1 MKRRSFLKSALS
13 AFPIALSQPF
23 VLAGEST
30 ADLYPEAQVVPAG
43 KDMFGDARSLG
54 FSRITFKTSTQETD
68 HVFIVE
74 HDNLLPGGPPLH
86 FHLEQ
91 EEWFYV
97 MEGEVVFQVG
107 EKRVRLGPGESVLAP
122 RKVPH
127 GFTGGSEKPAKM
139 LIAFS
144 PAGKMEGFFREAAK
158 PGGPKMD
165 AALFRKYDMEMV
177 GPPIKA

>member
-1 MKRRSFLKSALS
+1 MKRRSFLKSAVS
-13 AFPIALSQPF
+13 VFPIALSQPF
-23 VLAGEST
+23 VLGDEPT
-30 ADLYPEAQVVPAG
+30 ADLSLDAHVVPAG
-43 KDMFGDARSLG
+43 KDMFGEARSLG

-68 HVFIVE
+68 HVFIIE
-74 HDNLLPGGPPLH
+74 HDNLLSGGPALH
-86 FHLEQ
+86 YHLAQ

-107 EKRVRLGPGESVLAP
+107 DKRLRLGVGESVLAP

-127 GFTGGSEKPAKM
+127 AFTAVGDKPAKM

-144 PAGKMEGFFREAAK
+144 PAGKMEAYFRDAAK
-158 PGGPKMD
+158 PGAPPMD
-165 AALFRKYDMEMV
+165 ADLSRKYEVVVV